1 VAKIEGISNEYHF
14 ISVHFSDNYND
25 YYTAYKYVT
34 KMDVEALHSHPE
46 GHPDLKSAAAPR
58 TERAIATWR
67 RSSKQKRDDAQTES
81 ANLSRSLASLKTTE
95 KPLKRCRL
103 TAHDVGK
110 AIIDKGIKSDV
121 ELMVLAKQQDVE
133 GKADLAQL
141 IYNQTPKKL
150 NDLIAT
156 AWKMEMAATILE
168 RRNTLRMSVVETAL
182 EENCGDGC
190 DTIWIKCAKEVLR
203 NNKVNAYVFAAAI
216 RDLLEK
222 GRGKN
227 RNIMIVGP
235 ANCGK
240 TFLLN
245 PLNQLFQ
252 TFTNPATTSYAW
264 VGSENAEVIF
274 LNDFRWSPE
283 ILAWKD
289 MQLLLEGQTLHLP
302 APKTH
307 FAKDIVFDRDT
318 PIFATSKGP
327 IVFVGKGGCF
337 DEKETEMMSARWKL
351 FSFFYQIP
359 ESSLKEIPCCK
370 RCFSELVML
379 GSNI

>member
-1 VAKIEGISNEYHF
+1 MDYHG

-34 KMDVEALHSHPE
+34 KVDEEALHSE
-46 GHPDLKSAAAPR
+46 GRLDLKSASAPR
-58 TERAIATWR
+58 TEKAIATWH
-67 RSSKQKRDDAQTES
+67 RSSKQKRDIAQTES
-81 ANLSRSLASLKTTE
+81 ANLACSLASLKTTE
-95 KPLKRCRL
+95 KPLKHCRL

-121 ELMVLAKQQDVE
+121 ELIVLAKQQDAE
-133 GKADLAQL
+133 GEADLAQF
-141 IYNQTPKKL
+141 IYNQPPKKL

-156 AWKMEMAATILE
+156 AWKMEMAPTILE
-168 RRNTLRMSVVETAL
+168 RCHTSRVAIVETAL
-182 EENCGDGC
+182 QENCVDGC

-227 RNIMIVGP
+227 RNIMIAGP

-245 PLNQLFQ
+245 PLNLLFQ

-289 MQLLLEGQTLHLP
+289 MLVLLEGQTLHLP
-302 APKTH
+302 VPKTH
-307 FAKDIVFDRDT
+307 FSKDIVFDKDT

-327 IVFVGKGGCF
+327 IVFVGKGGYF

-359 ESSLKEIPCCK
+359 ESSQKEIPRCK
-370 RCFSELVML
+370 LCFSELVML

>member
-1 VAKIEGISNEYHF
+1 
-14 ISVHFSDNYND
+14 
-25 YYTAYKYVT
+25 
-34 KMDVEALHSHPE
+34 M
-46 GHPDLKSAAAPR
+46 
-58 TERAIATWR
+58 
-67 RSSKQKRDDAQTES
+67 
-81 ANLSRSLASLKTTE
+81 
-95 KPLKRCRL
+95 
-103 TAHDVGK
+103 
-110 AIIDKGIKSDV
+110 
-121 ELMVLAKQQDVE
+121 
-133 GKADLAQL
+133 
-141 IYNQTPKKL
+141 
-150 NDLIAT
+150 
-156 AWKMEMAATILE
+156 
-168 RRNTLRMSVVETAL
+168 
-182 EENCGDGC
+182 
-190 DTIWIKCAKEVLR
+190 IWIKCANEVLR

-227 RNIMIVGP
+227 RNIVIVGP

-289 MQLLLEGQTLHLP
+289 MLLLLEGQTLHLL

-318 PIFATSKGP
+318 PIFATSKGQ

-359 ESSLKEIPCCK
+359 ESSQKESPSCK